1 MRKKMKKGYECLQA
15 LHLPERTSSLISIKI
30 ISSHSCPLVSI
41 IVFNK
46 LMRSPQKW
54 SIKKKKQVA
63 KKSVPTY
70 EE

>member
-1 MRKKMKKGYECLQA
+1 
-15 LHLPERTSSLISIKI
+15 
-30 ISSHSCPLVSI
+30 
-41 IVFNK
+41 
-46 LMRSPQKW
+46 MRSPQKW